1 MTFYKFYFKE
11 LFAMSKMEI
20 YDPAMCCST
29 GVCGPSVNPEL
40 IRVAAVMESLSK
52 NGIEVKRYNLSSNP
66 QAFLNNPIVNKEL
79 NTKGVKVLPVTI
91 VDGKIVK
98 ESGYLTNKEFAVYL
112 GVSLDKIQSTPVK
125 AKVHKCN
132 CGRKGC

>member
-40 IRVAAVMESLSK
+40 IRVASVIENLKK
-52 NGIEVKRYNLSSNP
+52 NGIEVKRHNLSSNP
-66 QAFLNNPIVNKEL
+66 QVFLNNAVISRELKAKSAKILPI
-79 NTKGVKVLPVTI
+79 TI

-98 ESGYLTNKEFAVYL
+98 EAGYPTNEEFTVYL
-112 GVSLDKIQSTPVK
+112 GVSLDKIQS
-125 AKVHKCN
+125 
-132 CGRKGC
+132 

>member
-1 MTFYKFYFKE
+1 
-11 LFAMSKMEI
+11 MSKMEI

-40 IRVAAVMESLSK
+40 IRVASVIENLKK

-66 QAFLNNPIVNKEL
+66 QAFLNNAAISGEL
-79 NTKGVKVLPVTI
+79 NKKGAGILPITI

-98 ESGYLTNKEFAVYL
+98 EAGYPTNQEFSVYL
-112 GVSLDKIQSTPVK
+112 GINLEKIQSIPVK
-125 AKVHKCN
+125 TKIHKCN
-132 CGRKGC
+132 CGPKGCC

>member
-1 MTFYKFYFKE
+1 
-11 LFAMSKMEI
+11 MSKMEI

-40 IRVAAVMESLSK
+40 IRVAAVIENLK
-52 NGIEVKRYNLSSNP
+52 KVGIEVKRHTLSSAP
-66 QAFLNNPIVNKEL
+66 QDFLNSAVVNQKL
-79 NTKGVKVLPVTI
+79 NSKGANVLPITV

-98 ESGYLTNKEFAVYL
+98 ESGYPTNVEFANWL
-112 GVSLDKIQSTPVK
+112 GVSIDKIQATHVK

-132 CGRKGC
+132 CGPNGCC

>member
-1 MTFYKFYFKE
+1 
-11 LFAMSKMEI
+11 MSKMEI

-40 IRVAAVMESLSK
+40 IRVASVIENLKK

-66 QAFLNNPIVNKEL
+66 QAFLNNAAISREL
-79 NTKGVKVLPVTI
+79 NAKGAEILPITI

-98 ESGYLTNKEFAVYL
+98 EAGYPTNEEITVYL
-112 GVSLDKIQSTPVK
+112 GVNLDKIQSVSVK
-125 AKVHKCN
+125 AKIHKCN
-132 CGRKGC
+132 CGPKGCC